1 MSETTM
7 HSVGFSPCI
16 THSGEEP
23 MLGEDTGLVLWYR
36 TYALGDTVLEGLEKA
51 AREDK
56 IALWTDPQPVPPW
69 EWRKRK

>member
-23 MLGEDTGLVLWYR
+23 MLG
-36 TYALGDTVLEGLEKA
+36 ADTVQEVL
-51 AREDK
+51 ARLARSERVNEFGTLAVG
-56 IALWTDPQPVPPW
+56 I
-69 EWRKRK
+69 

>member
-23 MLGEDTGLVLWYR
+23 MLGEDTGLVLVVSDVCV
-36 TYALGDTVLEGLEKA
+36 G
-51 AREDK
+51 
-56 IALWTDPQPVPPW
+56 
-69 EWRKRK
+69 